1 MEEQEG
7 QDLVGIDDYRGYD
20 RASKQTVFLSP
31 EHEVKYRKEVLEWN
45 NQDVSAYDALGIAGK
60 VGLAYLGLRAMGLL
74 AGFGPEINAEEPA
87 IFDCVGATL
96 AYLGGACWLSARILS
111 LDRRIAKRDYESA
124 LERLS
129 EQSPNSLKVVG
140 GET

>member
-1 MEEQEG
+1 MEEQE
-7 QDLVGIDDYRGYD
+7 
-20 RASKQTVFLSP
+20 A
-31 EHEVKYRKEVLEWN
+31 LERHN
-45 NQDVSAYDALGIAGK
+45 EDVAAYDTLGMAGK

-87 IFDCVGATL
+87 ILDCVGGSL

-111 LDRRIAKRDYESA
+111 LDRRIVKRDYENA

-129 EQSPNSLKVVG
+129 EQSPPSS
-140 GET
+140 